1 MNKYTVEHGV
11 FITEKYGTMTRADL
25 VNEFNKRFDI
35 KLTIGKLKNFLS
47 NRKISLGENSGRFQ
61 KGHKPWNTG
70 SKGLSLTGPNSGTFK
85 KGSVP
90 PNRKPLWSE
99 RSDPD
104 GYTWMK
110 VPEEDP
116 YTGFPTRYKL
126 KHKWIYEQK
135 YGPVPKGH
143 IVIFKDQN
151 KRNFD
156 PENLEAIKRADL
168 ARLNQ
173 AGYKKAP
180 GELKPSI
187 MALCRLKTKIGEARR
202 KSMGTKICSKCK
214 REKELEK
221 DFHKSKTSADGR
233 KSMCK
238 KCTSEY
244 MAGLKT
250 GKDGKGKKKKA
261 ISPEIVTSGTSAL
274 SLDIARLESE
284 NSVSMKE
291 AAKFV
296 IASVEKKLLGAIFE
310 ELRR

>member
-1 MNKYTVEHGV
+1 MGQD
-11 FITEKYGTMTRADL
+11 EK
-25 VNEFNKRFDI
+25 
-35 KLTIGKLKNFLS
+35 
-47 NRKISLGENSGRFQ
+47 GRFYKNHKTWNAGT
-61 KGHKPWNTG
+61 KGQG
-70 SKGLSLTGPNSGTFK
+70 LTGPNRGSFK
-85 KGSVP
+85 RGQVP

-99 RSDPD
+99 RVDSKD
-104 GYTWMK
+104 GYIWIK

-126 KHKWIYEQK
+126 KHVWIYEQK
-135 YGPVPKGH
+135 HGPVPKGYV
-143 IVIFKDQN
+143 VIFKDQN

-173 AGYKKAP
+173 AGYKEAP
-180 GELKPSI
+180 NELKPSI
-187 MALCRLKTKIGEARR
+187 MALCRLKTKIGEVRR
-202 KSMGTKICSKCK
+202 KKMGTKICTKCK
-214 REKELEK
+214 KEKELEK

-244 MAGLKT
+244 MAGLKA

-284 NSVSMKE
+284 NSISMKE

-296 IASVEKKLLGAIFE
+296 IASVKKELLGAIFE